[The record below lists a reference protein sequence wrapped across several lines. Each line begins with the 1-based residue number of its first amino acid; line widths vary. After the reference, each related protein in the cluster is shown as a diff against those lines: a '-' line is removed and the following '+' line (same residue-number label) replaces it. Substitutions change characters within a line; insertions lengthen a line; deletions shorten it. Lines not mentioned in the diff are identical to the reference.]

1 MGTAVKTAAA
11 RGGRNVD
18 QLVTDY
24 ISALGDHLM
33 YTLREK
39 LGDGV
44 VKSTPLEFVVTV
56 PAIWSDL
63 AKDKTRQACQRA
75 AGLSATK
82 APIHLVSEPEAAA
95 IYALHGLDP
104 HGLQVGDS
112 FVICDA
118 GGGTVDLISYTITKL
133 KPILEVQ
140 EATPGSG
147 ALCGSTFLN
156 MRFAK
161 FLKAKLGKEEGF
173 DDEVLADAMER
184 FEKTVGTPTLSQ
196 LFGH

>member
-1 MGTAVKTAAA
+1 MGAAVKGAAA

-39 LGDGV
+39 LGEGV

-63 AKDKTRQACQRA
+63 AKDKTKQACQRA
-75 AGLSATK
+75 AGLSAYK
-82 APIHLVSEPEAAA
+82 FPIHLISEPEAAA

-104 HGLQVGDS
+104 HGLQIGD
-112 FVICDA
+112 
-118 GGGTVDLISYTITKL
+118 
-133 KPILEVQ
+133 
-140 EATPGSG
+140 
-147 ALCGSTFLN
+147 
-156 MRFAK
+156 R
-161 FLKAKLGKEEGF
+161 
-173 DDEVLADAMER
+173 
-184 FEKTVGTPTLSQ
+184 
-196 LFGH
+196 